1 MLCAFKSGYLN
12 IFSGL
17 EMSLTQRGRRKNLSI
32 WSVSHSDRSYCYHQQ
47 AVRLVKVLP
56 APQAKHSQGLLDSS
70 FRLMFPPFLW
80 ISSFDLYMKHY
91 CLGLYLSEKKGL
103 QQPGKRCIFY
113 CLILF
118 ILNSTSTAVMQATVC
133 LAANTSTQQKNSK
146 VLIVLPVVF

>member
-1 MLCAFKSGYLN
+1 MQELQLILSTNHPPETRLLPATMLCAFKSGYLN

-70 FRLMFPPFLW
+70 FWLMLPPFLW
-80 ISSFDLYMKHY
+80 ISSLDLYMKHY
-91 CLGLYLSEKKGL
+91 CLGLYLSEKKAYSNL
-103 QQPGKRCIFY
+103 ERDVYFTVLFY
-113 CLILF
+113 LF
-118 ILNSTSTAVMQATVC
+118 
-133 LAANTSTQQKNSK
+133 
-146 VLIVLPVVF
+146 